1 MDSAAIE
8 RRCLMLVR
16 VDFENGE
23 FIHLNPNLVVSVQT
37 TPDWMAGADGPL
49 VTVTMASDT
58 QWLIPGTV
66 EEVLRKLGFST

>member
-1 MDSAAIE
+1 MFVKI
-8 RRCLMLVR
+8 
-16 VDFENGE
+16 DFENGE
-23 FIHLNPNLVVSVQT
+23 SVHLNPNLVVSVQT

-66 EEVLRKLGFST
+66 EEVLKKLGFSDGGTR

>member
-1 MDSAAIE
+1 
-8 RRCLMLVR
+8 MLVR

-23 FIHLNPNLVVSVQT
+23 FIHLNPDLVVSVQT